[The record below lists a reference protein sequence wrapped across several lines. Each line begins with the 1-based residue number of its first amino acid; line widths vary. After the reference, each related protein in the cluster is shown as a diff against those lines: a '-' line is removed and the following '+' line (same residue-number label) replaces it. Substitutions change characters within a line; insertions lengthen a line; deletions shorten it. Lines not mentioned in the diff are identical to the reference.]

1 MVEQSARRFPPP
13 CSLLLTYSESVSVA
27 AFEAFTTR

>member
-1 MVEQSARRFPPP
+1 MLTG
-13 CSLLLTYSESVSVA
+13 SLLHTYSESVSVA